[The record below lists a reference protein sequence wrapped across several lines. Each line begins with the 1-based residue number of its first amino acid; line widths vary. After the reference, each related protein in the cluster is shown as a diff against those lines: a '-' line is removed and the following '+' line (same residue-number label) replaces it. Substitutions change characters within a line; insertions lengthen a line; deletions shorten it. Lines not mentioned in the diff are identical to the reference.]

1 MPSCVALQAPRC
13 DVLCSSGRSGPGAT
27 ERLSRTNSP
36 RVATGVAT
44 CAHACCAGSA
54 QATGTMG
61 DRCAP
66 SASFRPARV
75 DASPDALAALG
86 LTSHGWPPRGHR
98 APPARQRRRRRW
110 RRRRT
115 PPAPRS
121 AHPRSRC
128 LARATAQSGI
138 DKGQARQRHVG
149 VLSRV
154 ALAAPALIEPALRG
168 EISPLCASPP
178 DVAASRGAQYLDSPI
193 IRLSVE
199 DEFACG
205 VEIGAPKL
213 TPVARLVVLETDRR
227 PQGQRAVIARL
238 PAHERGPREGAP
250 TDSVAFLVYPADGNR
265 GGLSG
270 RHGHRAE

>member
-128 LARATAQSGI
+128 LARATSAERH
-138 DKGQARQRHVG
+138 RQRPG
-149 VLSRV
+149 
-154 ALAAPALIEPALRG
+154 AT
-168 EISPLCASPP
+168 
-178 DVAASRGAQYLDSPI
+178 ASRRGPQPGG
-193 IRLSVE
+193 
-199 DEFACG
+199 ACG
-205 VEIGAPKL
+205 ASADRTGAAWRDIPSL
-213 TPVARLVVLETDRR
+213 CQPPGRC
-227 PQGQRAVIARL
+227 
-238 PAHERGPREGAP
+238 
-250 TDSVAFLVYPADGNR
+250 SVA
-265 GGLSG
+265 GGAIFG
-270 RHGHRAE
+270 